1 LAAVDRGSSTRR
13 RAERRIARSRAIEA
27 EAEQAERCVMEL
39 SSVSAE
45 FQAIEV
51 KPSGADNCEGPQPC

>member
-1 LAAVDRGSSTRR
+1 
-13 RAERRIARSRAIEA
+13 
-27 EAEQAERCVMEL
+27 MEL